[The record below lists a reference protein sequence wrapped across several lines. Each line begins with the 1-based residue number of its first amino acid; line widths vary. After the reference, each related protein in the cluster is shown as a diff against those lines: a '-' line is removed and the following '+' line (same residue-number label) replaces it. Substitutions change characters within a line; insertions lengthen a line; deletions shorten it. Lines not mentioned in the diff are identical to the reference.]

1 MTQPASPLVPL
12 ASGRAFGKAILLGEH
27 AVVYG
32 APAIAVGL
40 ERGVNARAEL
50 GGSRRLRVGD
60 RVAVA
65 NDGSELGE
73 AFGAVLAAIAAPLD
87 VDVEADLEFPAGSG
101 LGASAA
107 LAVAIARA
115 VQALLG
121 HAESSP
127 AQAADAWERVFH
139 ANPSGIDAAVAAEGG
154 CLEFRKDSGSTP
166 LRLARELVLAVA
178 IAGPPKSTRQ
188 MVERVRAYRDAHP
201 TVFDKTLGLRESL
214 VTRGKRYLASGD
226 LGGLGAVLDSNHDL
240 LCSLGV
246 STAELNNACSL
257 ARRYGALGAKLTGAG
272 GGGSVI
278 ALTDGDASP
287 ILAVWSTH
295 GLHCFQ
301 TRVRGIAGEAAS
313 S

>member
-1 MTQPASPLVPL
+1 MAQPISPLTSH

-32 APAIAVGL
+32 TPAIAVGL
-40 ERGVNARAEL
+40 ERGVNATAKL
-50 GGSRRLRVGD
+50 GGHGRLRVGD

-65 NDGSELGE
+65 NDGSELGK

-115 VQALLG
+115 IQTLLG
-121 HAESSP
+121 DKASSP
-127 AQAADAWERVFH
+127 ATAADAWERVFH
-139 ANPSGIDAAVAAEGG
+139 ENPSGIDAAVAAVGG

-166 LRLARELVLAVA
+166 LRLARDLVLAVA
-178 IAGPPKSTRQ
+178 FAGPPKSTRH
-188 MVERVRAYRDAHP
+188 MVEKVRAYRDAHP
-201 TVFDKTLGLRESL
+201 TLFDKTLGLSESL
-214 VTRGKRYLASGD
+214 VTRGKRYLVSGD
-226 LGGLGAVLDSNHDL
+226 LAGLGAMLDSNHDL

-246 STAELNNACSL
+246 STAALNDACSL

-272 GGGSVI
+272 GGGAVI
-278 ALTDGDASP
+278 ALTDGDTAP
-287 ILAVWSTH
+287 ILAVWSAH
-295 GLHCFQ
+295 GLQGFQ
-301 TRVRGIAGEAAS
+301 TRVRGTMGEVATS
-313 S
+313 